1 MNSRLNVMFW
11 RLFGKFTLLFTFL
24 ETGSYHLPSCQ
35 CLRVGPT
42 RVRTKKVQK
51 GTASGGTSPPTS
63 FRSPKKYVGGGI
75 FHVVRW
81 NISQKFLALPPPNIP
96 GLKGGDH
103 YIYNYIIYS
112 TYIYIYMY
120 IIVYI
125 HNRSYSNPLEIPWNC
140 HLRPQGHASCH
151 QRGTTELHGPGSP
164 RQDLQGPE
172 LERRA
177 GKSWGKSWEMG
188 KSMRTQ
194 RFVHGG
200 LEGNSPKPWASMG
213 KSMNIDGDFPA
224 MFDFRV
230 EQLRIW
236 VYIRHFE
243 DGMWFRK
250 NCSEKKSFAPGAGVH
265 QLQLAL
271 AEMRSFSIQSSHEV
285 RGSPVDLFIFGDP
298 WNPLD
303 TQCRRLFKSSL
314 WTPKSSH

>member
-1 MNSRLNVMFW
+1 
-11 RLFGKFTLLFTFL
+11 
-24 ETGSYHLPSCQ
+24 
-35 CLRVGPT
+35 
-42 RVRTKKVQK
+42 
-51 GTASGGTSPPTS
+51 
-63 FRSPKKYVGGGI
+63 
-75 FHVVRW
+75 
-81 NISQKFLALPPPNIP
+81 
-96 GLKGGDH
+96 
-103 YIYNYIIYS
+103 
-112 TYIYIYMY
+112 
-120 IIVYI
+120 
-125 HNRSYSNPLEIPWNC
+125 
-140 HLRPQGHASCH
+140 
-151 QRGTTELHGPGSP
+151 
-164 RQDLQGPE
+164 
-172 LERRA
+172 
-177 GKSWGKSWEMG
+177 
-188 KSMRTQ
+188 MRTQ
-194 RFVHGG
+194 RFFHWG

-314 WTPKSSH
+314 WTPKSSHEISGWWFQPLWKIWVRQLGLLFPTYGKIKNCSKPPTRYGFVTGVPPIPMDPAIMETTSPFWGPHVQTHPLSLVHFSKIVIP